1 MNTRTTPRTTQLAP
15 AITFESLE
23 NLPNAHYEIELTNLR
38 STEVKLRE
46 ALEREN
52 ALIREKDELI
62 RNQDLLGRES
72 DHRLLNDLQMIVSM
86 LSLQS
91 KTTES
96 DEVAAELTVAA
107 NRVATIERVHR
118 RLHCLDGLH
127 VVAFT
132 QFLKDFCSDFSTMLA
147 GHQPLEREIQV
158 EGIELNLQTV
168 TAVPLGF
175 IVNELMTNAAKH
187 GNGLIAVRLEAIPQT
202 GYSLSVFNEGPPL
215 PEGFNPAASKGL
227 GMRIVR
233 SFVEK
238 ISGELRIARGTE
250 NGGATFT
257 VIFS

>member
-1 MNTRTTPRTTQLAP
+1 MKTRTTPRTTQLVP

-23 NLPNAHYEIELTNLR
+23 NLPNARYEIELTNLR

-52 ALIREKDELI
+52 ALIREKEELI
-62 RNQDLLGRES
+62 RNQELLGREL

-96 DEVAAELTVAA
+96 GEVAAELTVAA

-118 RLHCLDGLH
+118 RLHCLDGSR

-132 QFLKDFCSDFSTMLA
+132 QFLRDFCNDFSTMLV
-147 GHQPLEREIQV
+147 GRQRPEREIDV
-158 EGIELNLQTV
+158 EGIEVNLATV

-187 GNGLIAVRLEAIPQT
+187 GNGRIAVSLQATPNT
-202 GYSLSVFNEGPPL
+202 GYSLSVFNEGPAL
-215 PEGFNPAASKGL
+215 PQGFNPAASKGL

-238 ISGELRIARGTE
+238 ISGELQIARGSE

-257 VIFS
+257 VLFS